1 MTQQEPHTQRDAS
14 TVDVYPTKDL
24 FISMLV
30 KDITLIPAI
39 EDLVDN
45 SVDGARVFRREGDF
59 TGLTIRIETTP
70 ERFRITDNCGGIPI
84 DVARHYAFRFGRD
97 ENSPVTHHSIGQFG
111 VGMKRALFKLG
122 SNFAVESTAAVSH
135 FQLTVDVE
143 QWRRRTDWNF
153 RFDEFDETT
162 AHTDDDRTTT
172 ITVTGLHD
180 QIKAAFATDSFAS
193 SLLRSLEES
202 HRESLANGLA
212 ITVNAIPA
220 TVAPLTILASDELR
234 PAYFEG
240 VIEEPGEADVNYKIY
255 VGLGEKDSE
264 EAGWYIFCN
273 GRLIVGPEQTN
284 VTGWG
289 EGRGKTIPNYH
300 GEFSRFRGY
309 VFFESD
315 SPRLLPWNTMK
326 TGLEVDS
333 PRYQAVRQ
341 KMILMMRPVINF
353 LNRISTEVGRVG
365 ESGPLQE
372 KITSADTVRLRDVEP
387 RDTFLAPKMGA
398 PDPVLKPVRITY
410 TRPAEQY
417 EQVKRLLKVKK
428 PREVGEGTFDYYYT
442 MEVE

>member
-1 MTQQEPHTQRDAS
+1 MSATEHTVGDAAI
-14 TVDVYPTKDL
+14 VEVYPTKDL

-45 SVDGARVFRREGDF
+45 SVDGARVFRRDADF
-59 TGLTIRIETTP
+59 TDLTIRIEIT
-70 ERFRITDNCGGIPI
+70 RDHFKITDNCGGIPI

-97 ENSPVTHHSIGQFG
+97 ASSPVTHHSIGQFG

-122 SNFAVESTAAVSH
+122 SNFVVESTAAASY
-135 FQLTVDVE
+135 FKLTVDVE
-143 QWRRRTDWNF
+143 AWRRRADWNF
-153 RFDEFDETT
+153 RFDDFDESA
-162 AHTDDDRTTT
+162 AHSDENRQTT
-172 ITVTGLHD
+172 ITVTQLHD
-180 QIKAAFATDSFAS
+180 QIKAAFASDSFPAAV
-193 SLLRSLEES
+193 LRSLEES
-202 HRESLANGLA
+202 HRESLTNGLV
-212 ITVNAIPA
+212 ITVNHVPA
-220 TVAPLTILASDELR
+220 TVAPLTILASEELK
-234 PAYFEG
+234 PAFFEG
-240 VIEEPGEADVNYKIY
+240 IIEEPGEANVYYKIY
-255 VGLGEKDSE
+255 VGLSQKDSE

-273 GRLIVGPEQTN
+273 GRLIVGGEQTN

-289 EGRGKTIPNYH
+289 EGRGKTIPKYH

-309 VFFESD
+309 VFFDSD
-315 SPRLLPWNTMK
+315 NPRLLPWNTMK

-341 KMILMMRPVINF
+341 KMVLMMRPVINF

-372 KITSADTVRLRDVEP
+372 KITSADEVRLRDVEP
-387 RDTFLAPKMGA
+387 RDTFLPPKMDA

-417 EQVKRLLKVKK
+417 EQVKRALQVKK
-428 PREVGEGTFDYYYT
+428 PREVGEATFDYYYT
-442 MEVE
+442 MEIE

>member
-1 MTQQEPHTQRDAS
+1 MTATEIPERDGAI
-14 TVDVYPTKDL
+14 VDVYPTKDL

-45 SVDGARVFRREGDF
+45 SVDGARVFRKNADF
-59 TGLTIRIETTP
+59 TNLSIRIEISP
-70 ERFRITDNCGGIPI
+70 DQFKISDNCGGIPI

-97 ENSPVTHHSIGQFG
+97 ESSPVTHHSIGQFG

-122 SNFAVESTAAVSH
+122 SNFIVESTAATSY
-135 FQLTVDVE
+135 FKLTVDVE
-143 QWRRRTDWNF
+143 AWRRRADWNF
-153 RFDEFDETT
+153 RFDDFDETST
-162 AHTDDDRTTT
+162 HPDDERTTT
-172 ITVTGLHD
+172 ITVTDIHD
-180 QIKAAFATDSFAS
+180 QIEAAFASDSFPS

-212 ITVNAIPA
+212 ITVNGVPA
-220 TVAPLTILASDELR
+220 TVSPLTILSSDELK
-234 PAYFEG
+234 PAYYEG
-240 VIEEPGEADVNYKIY
+240 VIEEPGEANVNYKIY

-273 GRLIVGPEQTN
+273 GRLIVGAEQTN

-289 EGRGKTIPNYH
+289 EGRGKTIPKYH

-309 VFFESD
+309 VFFDSD

-372 KITSADTVRLRDVEP
+372 KITSANEVRLRDVPP
-387 RDTFLAPKMGA
+387 RDTFLAPKMDA

-417 EQVKRLLKVKK
+417 EQVKRLLQVKK
-428 PREVGEGTFDYYYT
+428 PRQVGEATFDYYYE